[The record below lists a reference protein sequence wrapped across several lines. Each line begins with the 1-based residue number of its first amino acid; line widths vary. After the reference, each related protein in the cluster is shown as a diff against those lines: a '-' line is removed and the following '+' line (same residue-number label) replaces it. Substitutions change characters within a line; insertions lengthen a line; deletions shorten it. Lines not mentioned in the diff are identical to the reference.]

1 MQSEEIKILHKVCA
15 SEANGLTNVQSEEI
29 KILHKVCASEA
40 NGLANVQ
47 SDKIQKRFNIMFVH
61 LKLMD

>member
-1 MQSEEIKILHKVCA
+1 MCA
-15 SEANGLTNVQSEEI
+15 SEANWLTNVQSEEI

-47 SDKIQKRFNIMFVH
+47 RDDKET
-61 LKLMD
+61 